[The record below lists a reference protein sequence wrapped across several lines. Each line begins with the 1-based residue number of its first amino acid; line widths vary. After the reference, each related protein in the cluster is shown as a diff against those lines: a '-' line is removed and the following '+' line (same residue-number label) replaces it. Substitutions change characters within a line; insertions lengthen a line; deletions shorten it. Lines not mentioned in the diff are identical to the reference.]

1 MHLVRPQVFAS
12 IMPRAI
18 PEEHHTN
25 LIYASGVVELVC
37 AAGLV
42 RRTRWA
48 AGASLA
54 TLAAVFPANVQMALD
69 AGTGRNAGPSDSRAV
84 AWGRLPLQLVM
95 AWAALQARPERGALT
110 GMEIRVLRP
119 GDDGL
124 VAAASHLF
132 DGPARPDATARFLA
146 EDGHHL
152 LVAYEDDRAV
162 GFVSGVEVTH
172 PDKGT
177 EMFLY
182 ELAVDEPFRR
192 RGIGRALVER
202 LAALARAAGCYGMW
216 VITDHDNE
224 AARAT
229 YEGTGGVPE
238 TRQVVEVWTF

>member
-1 MHLVRPQVFAS
+1 M
-12 IMPRAI
+12 
-18 PEEHHTN
+18 
-25 LIYASGVVELVC
+25 
-37 AAGLV
+37 
-42 RRTRWA
+42 
-48 AGASLA
+48 
-54 TLAAVFPANVQMALD
+54 D
-69 AGTGRNAGPSDSRAV
+69 
-84 AWGRLPLQLVM
+84 
-95 AWAALQARPERGALT
+95 
-110 GMEIRVLRP
+110 IRVLRP

-152 LVAYEDDRAV
+152 LVAYEDGAPV

-216 VITDHDNE
+216 VVTDHDNE

-229 YEGTGGVPE
+229 YEGTGAAAGAG
-238 TRQVVEVWTF
+238 QVVEVWTF